1 VERESAADIEESQ
14 ALVQVK
20 SSLVFVRALRS
31 ARNLL
36 ALNLHDNKLYEVAAS
51 TVFKELPKCCPMLE
65 DLDLSDNGFYTTGH
79 LCLLGALIH
88 LPRMRRLVLHN
99 THLEHDVL
107 QLYVVALG
115 SLPALELLDVT
126 GNYLTEAD
134 RALLQ
139 AAAPVGCLVNI

>member
-1 VERESAADIEESQ
+1 
-14 ALVQVK
+14 
-20 SSLVFVRALRS
+20 
-31 ARNLL
+31 
-36 ALNLHDNKLYEVAAS
+36 
-51 TVFKELPKCCPMLE
+51 
-65 DLDLSDNGFYTTGH
+65 
-79 LCLLGALIH
+79 
-88 LPRMRRLVLHN
+88 MRRLVLHN